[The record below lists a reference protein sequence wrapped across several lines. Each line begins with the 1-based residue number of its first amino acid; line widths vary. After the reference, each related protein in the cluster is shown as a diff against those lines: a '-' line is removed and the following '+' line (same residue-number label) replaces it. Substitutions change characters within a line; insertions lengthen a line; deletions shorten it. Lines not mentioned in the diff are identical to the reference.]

1 MTKSS
6 VKPTS
11 TTVSGP
17 ASFEAA
23 VKALESNLNAPNP
36 YATAPATE
44 TTKSAKVRL
53 GLAHRFEAARD
64 RFEEQNKR
72 STGVVG
78 FYGRMTSLAEALAVI
93 GSKLPT
99 DSTFTF
105 DQLAK
110 VGDDTFQSHNPDRKK
125 SPNSARVYAQ
135 AAMEFLQVL
144 GLVVYSPAA
153 KNYAFTATLRTLLP
167 PRK

>member
-1 MTKSS
+1 MTKTNAKTS
-6 VKPTS
+6 S
-11 TTVSGP
+11 TTAVDSGT
-17 ASFEAA
+17 FESA
-23 VKALESNLNAPNP
+23 VKTLESNLNAPNP
-36 YATAPATE
+36 YATAPASE

-53 GLAHRFEAARD
+53 GLAHRFETARD

-144 GLVVYSPAA
+144 GLVVYSPTA
-153 KNYAFTATLRTLLP
+153 KTYAFTATLRTLLP